1 MELTPAERVQLNAA
15 ILKSAQTGQ
24 PLSENLQT
32 LYNRAATSN
41 KPVVQKPA
49 ELNFPTRNISEQ
61 FVDPITNKFE
71 TIRHSGPASSLPT
84 ENFDVLY
91 PRTAPIPEPSNRFGN
106 TLAGEEMVGTPF
118 QREFDF
124 TTNPGANW
132 INQDRVTVQDRSK
145 RFLQNYF
152 GGDPGS
158 VLNPAT
164 GRFYGDELKI
174 HDAMHDFANV
184 GNTLRGEELITIAE
198 QAGASPLQSK
208 NIGLEDL
215 TQQFLIGSQYSP
227 AEVTDDAMRDLRNST
242 RMGGRTLIQRRG
254 AKQGSSL
261 FRDANYVGSFLS
273 PPITRDEFSTM
284 VERGRE
290 YYDQVHNNYA
300 NFKRFE
306 TAGNEDLN
314 DRAVIKDLE
323 NKFFDKTYGPSRAI
337 TQGIVGGYG
346 ESNSIPFG
354 NYLSL
359 MNAPLV
365 PSVDE
370 ALWNKSIENELT
382 PMVPKVEAA
391 VKAERDFYNS
401 PEQVEIRN
409 APQRW
414 TDRSN
419 LLREASDAQT
429 RLAFTEETVDSDY
442 ERYLKRLSERNP
454 SLAESVNTPEF
465 QRDLRVFSAL
475 ENIDPRGSN
484 NIVDTIGERPQLDYN
499 ALRDQ
504 QKLTSA
510 ANALDKTGLGY
521 MQGILESGLDETR
534 NAYLGGITGAAPTAE
549 GRVYLNPANL
559 GANIDTRLPSQRRAE
574 SLLFEVGG
582 RTPNDV
588 LLQAAADAKIAEGYN
603 KALPGIKQ
611 AIRTGVGATAD
622 LTGAVPLFDPEFRQA
637 VEQGDVRKAATQA
650 AKEYATG
657 VVTAPVVGAGLG
669 VAQRLAPQ
677 TAAAVIPAAATAL
690 RIANPVA
697 VVSQLGGD
705 TAQISPK
712 QRALLRQVDPAS
724 FGGQGPNANPQLLKA
739 EAARKRGG
747 RWRLPTPFGNLTIPE
762 LGISEAGG
770 LFFR

>member
-1 MELTPAERVQLNAA
+1 
-15 ILKSAQTGQ
+15 
-24 PLSENLQT
+24 
-32 LYNRAATSN
+32 
-41 KPVVQKPA
+41 
-49 ELNFPTRNISEQ
+49 
-61 FVDPITNKFE
+61 
-71 TIRHSGPASSLPT
+71 
-84 ENFDVLY
+84 
-91 PRTAPIPEPSNRFGN
+91 
-106 TLAGEEMVGTPF
+106 
-118 QREFDF
+118 
-124 TTNPGANW
+124 
-132 INQDRVTVQDRSK
+132 
-145 RFLQNYF
+145 
-152 GGDPGS
+152 
-158 VLNPAT
+158 
-164 GRFYGDELKI
+164 
-174 HDAMHDFANV
+174 
-184 GNTLRGEELITIAE
+184 
-198 QAGASPLQSK
+198 
-208 NIGLEDL
+208 
-215 TQQFLIGSQYSP
+215 
-227 AEVTDDAMRDLRNST
+227 
-242 RMGGRTLIQRRG
+242 MGGRTLIQRRG

-290 YYDQVHNNYA
+290 FYDQVHNNYA

-314 DRAVIKDLE
+314 DRAVRKDLE

-346 ESNSIPFG
+346 ESKGIPFG

-370 ALWNKSIENELT
+370 ALWNKSIENQLT

-419 LLREASDAQT
+419 LLREASDAQM
-429 RLAFTEETVDSDY
+429 RLWHTGEKVDDDY

-454 SLAESVNTPEF
+454 SLAESINTPEF

-484 NIVDTIGERPQLDYN
+484 NIVDTIGERPQLDYD

-582 RTPNDV
+582 RTTNDV

-611 AIRTGVGATAD
+611 AIRRGVGATLD

-637 VEQGDVRKAATQA
+637 VEQGDVRKAATQV

-657 VVTAPVVGAGLG
+657 LVTAPVVGLGFG

-677 TAAAVIPAAATAL
+677 TAAAVIPAAAPLAAIPLAAAAERSQPMTKTQL
-690 RIANPVA
+690 RK
-697 VVSQLGGD
+697 D
-705 TAQISPK
+705 
-712 QRALLRQVDPAS
+712 RQENPAS
-724 FGGQGPNANPQLLKA
+724 YGAQGPSANLQLLKA

>member
-15 ILKSAQTGQ
+15 ILRSAQTGQ

-32 LYNRAATSN
+32 LYNRAVTSN
-41 KPVVQKPA
+41 KTTAQKPA
-49 ELNFPTRNISEQ
+49 ELNFPTRNISEV
-61 FVDPITNKFE
+61 FLDPITNKIE

-84 ENFDVLY
+84 ENFDKLY
-91 PRTAPIPEPSNRFGN
+91 PRTVPIPEASNRFGN

-124 TTNPGANW
+124 TTDPGANW

-198 QAGASPLQSK
+198 QAAASPLQSK

-227 AEVTDDAMRDLRNST
+227 AEVTDDAMRNLRNST

-261 FRDANYVGSFLS
+261 FRDANYIGSFLS

-290 YYDQVHNNYA
+290 FYDQVHNNYA
-300 NFKRFE
+300 NFKRFS
-306 TAGNEDLN
+306 TTGKEDLN
-314 DRAVIKDLE
+314 DRAVRKDLE
-323 NKFFDKTYGPSRAI
+323 NAFFDSTYGPSRAV

-346 ESNSIPFG
+346 KSDSIPFG

-365 PSVDE
+365 PSVDQT
-370 ALWNKSIENELT
+370 LWNKSIENQLA

-391 VKAERDFYNS
+391 IKAEQDFYNS
-401 PEQVEIRN
+401 PEQVEIRK
-409 APQRW
+409 APEKW

-419 LLREASDAQT
+419 LLREASDAQM
-429 RLAFTEETVDSDY
+429 RLWFTGEKVDDDY
-442 ERYLKRLSERNP
+442 ERYLKRLSEQNP

-475 ENIDPRGSN
+475 ENVNPRGSN
-484 NIVDTIGERPQLDYN
+484 NITDTIGERPQLDFD

-504 QKLTSA
+504 QKLSRA

-521 MQGILESGLDETR
+521 MPTILESGLDETR
-534 NAYLGGITGAAPTAE
+534 NAYLGGITGAAPITE

-559 GANIDTRLPSQRRAE
+559 GANIDTRLPSNRRAE
-574 SLLFEVGG
+574 SLLFDIGG

-611 AIRTGVGATAD
+611 AIRTGVGATTD

-657 VVTAPVVGAGLG
+657 IVAAPVVGAGLG

-690 RIANPVA
+690 RVANPVA
-697 VVSQLGGD
+697 VVSQLGGSSKINPAAD
-705 TAQISPK
+705 KKAAQAQL
-712 QRALLRQVDPAS
+712 QR
-724 FGGQGPNANPQLLKA
+724 A

-747 RWRLPTPFGNLTIPE
+747 RWKLPTPFGNLTIPE